1 MMSELLD
8 LLMRH
13 RMAVIFAWSFGVQ
26 GGAPIPAVP
35 MLLGAGALA
44 GAGQMTLMLAVA
56 TAVAAALAADVLWYI
71 LGLFVGARVLG
82 FLGRLSL
89 DPDSFV
95 RDAKERFQANRARFL
110 VLAKFLPGVNPL
122 AAALAG
128 VVALRPLPFL
138 SFVIL
143 GALLW
148 AGGWMTLG
156 YICSNVIELVAA
168 QVARVGT
175 PVGLALVT
183 ALMAYLAFKLARR
196 QRFLRHLRKTR
207 ITPQELMRRLEAGD
221 PLVIVDLRTALDIE
235 TVPYRIPG
243 ARQIA
248 PELLLHP
255 PAQPLISR
263 DREVVFYCAEPQ
275 EATSAWIALRLGF
288 KNTHPLSG
296 GLEGWREAG
305 FPVEPIMLGTQ
316 SSLSGFSSPDDAA
329 NLAAAP
335 TDT

>member
-1 MMSELLD
+1 MSELLD

-44 GAGQMTLMLAVA
+44 GSGQMSLTLAVA
-56 TAVAAALAADVLWYI
+56 TAVAATLAADVLWYT
-71 LGLFVGARVLG
+71 LGLFVGARLLG
-82 FLGRLSL
+82 ILGRLSL

-95 RDAKERFQANRARFL
+95 RDAKERFQAHRGRFL
-110 VLAKFLPGVNPL
+110 VVAKFLPGVNPL
-122 AAALAG
+122 ASALAG
-128 VVALRPLPFL
+128 VVTLRPVSFL
-138 SFVIL
+138 TFDVI
-143 GALLW
+143 GAVLW

-156 YICSNVIELVAA
+156 YACADVIEVVAT

-175 PVGLALVT
+175 PLAIALVA
-183 ALMAYLAFKLARR
+183 ALIAYLAFKLARR
-196 QRFLRHLRKTR
+196 QRFLRHLRKAR
-207 ITPQELMRRLEAGD
+207 ITPLELKRRLDAGD

-235 TVPYRIPG
+235 TVPYCIPG
-243 ARQIA
+243 ARRIA

-255 PAQPLISR
+255 PAQPLIPR
-263 DREVVFYCAEPQ
+263 DSEIVFYCAEPR

-305 FPVEPIMLGTQ
+305 FPVEPIMLEMRSSVTG
-316 SSLSGFSSPDDAA
+316 SSLPDDGA
-329 NLAAAP
+329 NPAVAP

>member
-1 MMSELLD
+1 MSELLD

-44 GAGQMTLMLAVA
+44 GAGQMSLMLAVA
-56 TAVAAALAADVLWYI
+56 TAVAATLAADVLWYT
-71 LGLFVGARVLG
+71 LGLFVGARLLG
-82 FLGRLSL
+82 ILGRLSL

-95 RDAKERFQANRARFL
+95 RDAKERFQAHRARFL
-110 VLAKFLPGVNPL
+110 VVAKFLPGVNPL
-122 AAALAG
+122 ASALAG
-128 VVALRPLPFL
+128 VVTLRPVSFL
-138 SFVIL
+138 TFDVI
-143 GALLW
+143 GAVLW

-156 YICSNVIELVAA
+156 YACADVIEVVAT

-175 PVGLALVT
+175 PLAIALVA
-183 ALMAYLAFKLARR
+183 ALIAYLAFKLARR
-196 QRFLRHLRKTR
+196 QRFLRHLRKAR
-207 ITPQELMRRLEAGD
+207 ITPLELKRRLDAGD

-243 ARQIA
+243 ARRIA

-255 PAQPLISR
+255 PAQPLIPR
-263 DREVVFYCAEPQ
+263 DSEIVFYCAEPR

-305 FPVEPIMLGTQ
+305 FPVEPIMLEMRSSVTG
-316 SSLSGFSSPDDAA
+316 SSLPDDGA
-329 NLAAAP
+329 NPAVAP

>member
-1 MMSELLD
+1 
-8 LLMRH
+8 
-13 RMAVIFAWSFGVQ
+13 MAVIFAWSFGVQ

-44 GAGQMTLMLAVA
+44 GAGQMSLMLAVA
-56 TAVAAALAADVLWYI
+56 TAVAATLAADVLWYT
-71 LGLFVGARVLG
+71 LGLFVGARLLG
-82 FLGRLSL
+82 ILGRLSL

-95 RDAKERFQANRARFL
+95 RDAKERFQAHRARFL
-110 VLAKFLPGVNPL
+110 VVAKFLPGVNPL
-122 AAALAG
+122 ASALAG
-128 VVALRPLPFL
+128 VVTLRPVSFL
-138 SFVIL
+138 TFDVI
-143 GALLW
+143 GAVLW

-156 YICSNVIELVAA
+156 YACADVIEVVAT

-175 PVGLALVT
+175 PLAIALVA
-183 ALMAYLAFKLARR
+183 ALIAYLAFKLARR
-196 QRFLRHLRKTR
+196 QRFLRHLRKAR
-207 ITPQELMRRLEAGD
+207 ITPLELKRRLDAGD

-243 ARQIA
+243 ARRIA

-255 PAQPLISR
+255 PAQPLIPR
-263 DREVVFYCAEPQ
+263 DSEIVFYCAEPR

-305 FPVEPIMLGTQ
+305 FPVEPIMLEMRSSVTG
-316 SSLSGFSSPDDAA
+316 SSLPDDGA
-329 NLAAAP
+329 NPAVAP

>member
-1 MMSELLD
+1 MSELLD
-8 LLMRH
+8 LFVRH

-44 GAGQMTLMLAVA
+44 GAGQMSLALAVA
-56 TAVAAALAADVLWYI
+56 MAVAATLAADVLWYI
-71 LGLFVGARVLG
+71 LGLFAGARVLG
-82 FLGRLSL
+82 ILGRLSM

-95 RDAKERFQANRARFL
+95 RDAKERFQAHRARFL

-128 VVALRPLPFL
+128 VVALRPVSFL
-138 SFVIL
+138 SFDVV
-143 GALLW
+143 GAMLW
-148 AGGWMTLG
+148 AGGWMTIG
-156 YICSNVIELVAA
+156 YVCADVIEVVAA
-168 QVARVGT
+168 QMARVGT
-175 PVGLALVT
+175 PVAIALVT
-183 ALMAYLAFKLARR
+183 ALIAYLAFKLARR
-196 QRFLRHLRKTR
+196 QRFLRHLQKSR
-207 ITPQELMRRLEAGD
+207 ITPLELKRRLDAGD
-221 PLVIVDLRTALDIE
+221 RLVIVDLRTALDIE
-235 TVPYRIPG
+235 TAPYRIPC
-243 ARQIA
+243 ARRIA

-255 PAQPLISR
+255 PAQPLIPR
-263 DREVVFYCAEPQ
+263 DSEVVFYCAEPR

-305 FPVEPIMLGTQ
+305 FAIEPIMLETR
-316 SSLSGFSSPDDAA
+316 SSLLGSSSPDDGA
-329 NLAAAP
+329 NLAVPP

>member
-1 MMSELLD
+1 MSELLD

-13 RMAVIFAWSFGVQ
+13 RMAVIFVWSFGVQ

-44 GAGQMTLMLAVA
+44 GAGQMNLMLAVA
-56 TAVAAALAADVLWYI
+56 TAVAATLAADVLWYI
-71 LGLFVGARVLG
+71 LGLFVGGRVLG
-82 FLGRLSL
+82 ILGRLSL

-95 RDAKERFQANRARFL
+95 RDAKERFQAHRARFL

-122 AAALAG
+122 ASALAG
-128 VVALRPLPFL
+128 VVALRPVSFL
-138 SFVIL
+138 SFDVV

-156 YICSNVIELVAA
+156 YVCSDVIEAVAT

-175 PVGLALVT
+175 PVAIALVT
-183 ALMAYLAFKLARR
+183 VLIAYFAFKLARR

-207 ITPQELMRRLEAGD
+207 ITPLELKRRLEAGD

-235 TVPYRIPG
+235 TAPYRIPG
-243 ARQIA
+243 ARPIA

-255 PAQPLISR
+255 PAQPLIPR
-263 DREVVFYCAEPQ
+263 DSEVVFYCAEPR
-275 EATSAWIALRLGF
+275 EATSAWIALRRGF

-305 FPVEPIMLGTQ
+305 FPVEPVMLETR
-316 SSLSGFSSPDDAA
+316 SSLSGSSSPDDGA
-329 NLAAAP
+329 NLTVAP
-335 TDT
+335 TDP